1 VRPSSAASIS
11 LRHLEVFRAV
21 MTTGSVTAAAVLL
34 RTSQPTASREL
45 ARFESLVQ
53 IKLFERVRGRLL
65 PTAPALIL
73 FDEVRRSYLGLE
85 RVINLA
91 ASMRQFEQGQLAII
105 CLPTFS
111 QTLLPIVCREF
122 LRQFP
127 AVSVNITSQESPL
140 LEEWLTAQRHDI
152 GLTETLIA
160 PQATRRSPLF
170 SDDMVC
176 VLPHGHPLLA
186 KAILTPPD
194 FAGQPF
200 INLSVFDIYRQQLD
214 GVFERHGI
222 ERRVALETASASSV
236 CAMVRQGLGLAI
248 VNPLTAI
255 DEVGR
260 GLHLRRFSES
270 IPFTVSLIRPEH
282 RATSA
287 WVDAF
292 EQTLHQHASTLRK
305 TLNAALRQPLSRSE
319 TARIV

>member
-1 VRPSSAASIS
+1 MSASSPSSSSSIS
-11 LRHLEVFRAV
+11 LRHIEVFRAV
-21 MTTGSVTAAAVLL
+21 MTTGSVTEAAVLL

-53 IKLFERVRGRLL
+53 INLFDRVRGRLV
-65 PTAPALIL
+65 PTAPALML
-73 FDEVRRSYLGLE
+73 FEEVRRSYLGLE
-85 RVINLA
+85 RLINLA

-111 QTLLPIVCREF
+111 QTLLPIVCRDF
-122 LRQFP
+122 LQQFP

-140 LEEWLTAQRHDI
+140 LEEWLTSQRHDI

-176 VLPHGHPLLA
+176 IVPDGHPLLA
-186 KAILTPPD
+186 KSVLTPED
-194 FAGQPF
+194 FSGQPF
-200 INLSVFDIYRQQLD
+200 INLSVFDVYRQQLD

-222 ERRVALETASASSV
+222 DRRLALETASASSV
-236 CAMVRQGLGLAI
+236 CAMVRHGLGLAI
-248 VNPLTAI
+248 VNPLTAM
-255 DEVGR
+255 DEAGR
-260 GLHLRRFSES
+260 GLHLRRFAES

-292 EQTLHQHASTLRK
+292 EQALRKHALTLRK
-305 TLNAALRQPLSRSE
+305 TLKAALRPG
-319 TARIV
+319 V